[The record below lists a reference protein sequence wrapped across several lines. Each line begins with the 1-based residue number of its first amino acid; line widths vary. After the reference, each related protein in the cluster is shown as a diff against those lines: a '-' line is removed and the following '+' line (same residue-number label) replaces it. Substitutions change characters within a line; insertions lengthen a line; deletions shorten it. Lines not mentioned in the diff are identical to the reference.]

1 MTSEQVGEQMVLHVI
16 DQGAGIPVD
25 ERDLVLRRFKRG
37 STAVGTQGSGIGLAL
52 ADQLMRAMQGDL
64 VIADADGGGADL
76 QLRFKFWSDQGL
88 QEEGEP

>member
-1 MTSEQVGEQMVLHVI
+1 MTSEQVGDQMVLHVI
-16 DQGAGIPVD
+16 DQGPGIAVD

-76 QLRFKFWSDQGL
+76 QLRFKLWSDQGL
-88 QEEGEP
+88 